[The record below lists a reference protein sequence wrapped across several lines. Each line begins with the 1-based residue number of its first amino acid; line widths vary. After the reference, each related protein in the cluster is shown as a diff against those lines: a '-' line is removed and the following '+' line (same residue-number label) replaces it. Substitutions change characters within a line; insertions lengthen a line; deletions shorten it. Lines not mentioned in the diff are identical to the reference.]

1 MEKIVSESKTI
12 EDALEKLY
20 LENDLTSN
28 EIIYKKE
35 IKKGKLLK
43 SDTIV
48 VTAYLKTDLC
58 NVATDFLKQIAEGL
72 NACVKCE
79 ILNSDQ
85 RTIIKLYSENNSV
98 LIGKNGQTIKAL
110 ETLIRQKIFVDFGVN
125 FKINLDVE
133 DYREKKDQRIVH
145 LARKSAKEVL
155 ETKIPVTLDSMT
167 SYERRLV
174 HSTLSEFDGITTR
187 SEGEEPNRYTIIE
200 PK

>member
-1 MEKIVSESKTI
+1 MEKIISDSKTI
-12 EDALEKLY
+12 EEALEKLY
-20 LENDLTSN
+20 SENNLSKNDV
-28 EIIYKKE
+28 IYTKE

-48 VTAYLKTDLC
+48 VTAYRKSDLC
-58 NVATDFLKQIAEGL
+58 NIATDYLKEIAEGL
-72 NACVKCE
+72 NSLIKCE
-79 ILNSDQ
+79 VLNKEE
-85 RTIIKLYSENNSV
+85 RTIIKLYSENNPI

-110 ETLIRQKIFVDFGVN
+110 ETLTRQKLFVEFGVN
-125 FKINLDVE
+125 FKINLDIE
-133 DYREKKDQRIVH
+133 NYREKKDQRIIH
-145 LARKSAKEVL
+145 LAKKSAKEVL

-174 HSTLSEFDGITTR
+174 HSALTEFEGVTTR